1 VGGPGTGQARAE
13 TTAGPCSK
21 CSGILAGC
29 ARAQA
34 PRAGRARPGPTR
46 RSRLKYRHGTSP
58 ALPWDLAGSAEGALA
73 GTVVSCSRAPPWVSA
88 RRGILHVP
96 PWSPLIG
103 HLVLT
108 STLAAGPRDDL
119 DARRGSSRVVVGMPA
134 QQWEPARAPPRER
147 LHCCGSLLAHAAEEV
162 RTRRHGYRSP
172 PTSRW
177 LVGRCSR
184 TPPREPG
191 PTAMAAV
198 RRYTGNKGI
207 DAAASPAR
215 PRWKLVVRC
224 PPRAPRRLAGCAGR
238 AGRTRGAGHIG
249 RTHEGGCGADC
260 ARTRSRS
267 RPRKPHTVER
277 MSAAV
282 RGGSP
287 ETIQQI
293 GPASPMALSFFL
305 FLFLFF

>member
-1 VGGPGTGQARAE
+1 
-13 TTAGPCSK
+13 
-21 CSGILAGC
+21 
-29 ARAQA
+29 
-34 PRAGRARPGPTR
+34 
-46 RSRLKYRHGTSP
+46 
-58 ALPWDLAGSAEGALA
+58 
-73 GTVVSCSRAPPWVSA
+73 
-88 RRGILHVP
+88 VP

-267 RPRKPHTVER
+267 RPRKPRAVER

-282 RGGSP
+282 RGSP
-287 ETIQQI
+287 ETIRRFSNKSVQRRRWRF
-293 GPASPMALSFFL
+293 LSFFFYFCFFSSFFLLYFCFFLLYFSFPFLFNFPFSL
-305 FLFLFF
+305 FLFLFYFLFLCLFLYFILFYYFQLFHFLFLFFFIFFYL

>member
-1 VGGPGTGQARAE
+1 
-13 TTAGPCSK
+13 
-21 CSGILAGC
+21 
-29 ARAQA
+29 
-34 PRAGRARPGPTR
+34 
-46 RSRLKYRHGTSP
+46 
-58 ALPWDLAGSAEGALA
+58 
-73 GTVVSCSRAPPWVSA
+73 
-88 RRGILHVP
+88 
-96 PWSPLIG
+96 
-103 HLVLT
+103 
-108 STLAAGPRDDL
+108 
-119 DARRGSSRVVVGMPA
+119 
-134 QQWEPARAPPRER
+134 
-147 LHCCGSLLAHAAEEV
+147 
-162 RTRRHGYRSP
+162 
-172 PTSRW
+172 
-177 LVGRCSR
+177 
-184 TPPREPG
+184 
-191 PTAMAAV
+191 MAAV

-305 FLFLFF
+305 FLFLFFSSFFLLYFCFFLLFFSFPFLFNFPFSLFLFLFYFLFLCLFLYFILFYYFQLFHFLFLFFFIFFSL